1 MRFINKK
8 FTKASFAFLCFTC
21 LCGFF
26 NYQTLTW
33 VPASEPVGTIGA
45 LWHFSL
51 YFFQVAAAL
60 VTIYYGERLMRVREN
75 DKEWHYAAV
84 MTPEKET
91 RLEESKVIFITVD
104 GCLFN
109 GIYNARDGMF
119 YAYDGLDFPPCE
131 VSVWTLQTVS
141 LVFEDCAFLKED
153 NECNGTHL

>member
-8 FTKASFAFLCFTC
+8 FTKASLAFLCFTC

-60 VTIYYGERLMRVREN
+60 VTIYYGERLMRDRDN
-75 DKEWHYAAV
+75 DKEWH
-84 MTPEKET
+84 
-91 RLEESKVIFITVD
+91 
-104 GCLFN
+104 
-109 GIYNARDGMF
+109 
-119 YAYDGLDFPPCE
+119 
-131 VSVWTLQTVS
+131 
-141 LVFEDCAFLKED
+141 
-153 NECNGTHL
+153 